1 MDGDDSYD
9 EVIYP
14 VDFRE
19 NGHIDQDEIYRVM
32 VRPLAQDVQLTTIFD
47 SRWKQDFATRQTK
60 AKQDQS

>member
-32 VRPLAQDVQLTTIFD
+32 VLPLARDVQLTTIFD
-47 SRWKQDFATRQTK
+47 SRWKQDFAPRQTK
-60 AKQDQS
+60 VKPDQS